1 MKKTIYAIAALAL
14 VIIGCAKK
22 EFNETYAP
30 GDVVTVRAQVNDTY
44 TKVSADNN
52 GSYSWQANDKITIF
66 NDAAVNYEFST
77 DNGGTDAAFTCTSFG
92 GGLGTRAYYPA
103 SANHTNSSFSLDAS
117 FNWVKDACN
126 MPMVGT
132 VKTGD
137 KTVSFKTVGA
147 VIKLVCY
154 NVADDARKLVVSSD
168 SKKLSGEFTPSG
180 DPLAIATADKG
191 PSDNT
196 ITITFGAGHPTNMV
210 FYVPVPTGN
219 LGKLTFV
226 MKDGSDAEVSPAQ
239 TTKQAITMA
248 RQHIVAAPALNC
260 SPSTILWAEDFTG
273 YVADYNW
280 TDSNANGAIKTTL
293 PNTGIAFGGA
303 NITYTTTDGNSTTK
317 IYDANMAGGES
328 PELLINKK
336 AGSTPGGTFVVK
348 NIPTDGATK
357 MTLTFKSN
365 NSIKVEAT
373 SGISVGSVGTGSGE
387 KKVVLTNTGSL
398 SSFDLTFNNDY
409 TSNCRIDDFVLSYT
423 DFDISGEPTITPA
436 ASSITIA
443 IAEGSTNTGSTTFEY
458 EHALDS
464 NPVVP
469 VILENKDWLTAVV
482 SGSSSPYTLTV
493 TAEKNTTGAARSA
506 TVRLRGTGVT
516 KDITI
521 NQPNAL
527 VANPSVSVVNGNA
540 TFTASW
546 SGVDNAS
553 GYIAYFG
560 STDNQEADPTSLTS
574 LTPVY
579 DDGTSKWSVTKSEL
593 TNGNTY
599 FLYVKSSPAANY
611 VSETSFSKFTV
622 KPVSAAI
629 YQTSTANLASWAFT
643 SESYPANKTDFDATS
658 GVCTESTFYLNGSG
672 STWNATKGYAFTA
685 VTDIVISIV
694 AANPME
700 AGSTITL
707 SLDSFYNKASNAP
720 MTGFNL
726 SVSESDGAYVTTGLS
741 VTSWSLSTS
750 SATKTVTYTLQ
761 DNVAKNSTVKFK
773 LTQTGKAGAGQGYL
787 NNIVTSYSAN

>member
-1 MKKTIYAIAALAL
+1 MKKTIYAIAALAFAF
-14 VIIGCAKK
+14 IGCTK
-22 EFNETYAP
+22 EYNETFAP
-30 GDVVTVRAQVNDTY
+30 GDKLVIRAEVNDAL
-44 TKVSADNN
+44 TKVAADNS
-52 GSYSWQANDKITIF
+52 GSFSWQAGDAITVLNTSGDAF
-66 NDAAVNYEFST
+66 NLTTATEGAA
-77 DNGGTDAAFTCTSFG
+77 AAFTTDSFE
-92 GGLGTRAYYPA
+92 GTLYTEAFYPA
-103 SANHTNSSFSLDAS
+103 STSHKSGKFFLEPTFT
-117 FNWVKDACN
+117 WKDGETF
-126 MPMVGT
+126 MPMIGT
-132 VKTGD
+132 VNTSTK
-137 KTVSFKTVGA
+137 KVSFKTAGA

-154 NVADDARKLVVSSD
+154 NVADNARKLVVSSD
-168 SKKLSGEFTPSG
+168 TKKLSGEFTPSAE
-180 DPLAIATADKG
+180 AIVAAAMG
-191 PSDNT
+191 ASDNT
-196 ITITFGAGHPTNMV
+196 ITINFAAGHPSTMV
-210 FYVPVPTGN
+210 FYIPVPTGD
-219 LGKLTFV
+219 LGKLSFV
-226 MKDGSDAEVSPAQ
+226 VKDDSDANVSNVQ
-239 TTKQAITMA
+239 TTKGNITME
-248 RQHIVAAPALNC
+248 RQHMVAAPVLNC
-260 SPSTILWAEDFTG
+260 SPSTVLWAEDFTG
-273 YVADYNW
+273 YAADYNW
-280 TDSNANGAIKTTL
+280 TDSNANGAIKTTS
-293 PNTGIAFGGA
+293 PYTGIAFGGA

-317 IYDANMAGGES
+317 IYDANMAGGAS

-423 DFDISGEPTITPA
+423 DFDISGEPTITPE

-443 IAEGSTNTGSTTFEY
+443 IAAGSTNTGSTTFEY

-560 STDNQEADPTSLTS
+560 STDNLEADPTPLTS

-726 SVSESDGAYVTTGLS
+726 SVSESDGTYVTTGLS

>member
-1 MKKTIYAIAALAL
+1 MKKTIYTIAALAL
-14 VIIGCAKK
+14 LFTGCAK
-22 EFNETYAP
+22 EYNETFAP
-30 GDVVTVRAQVNDTY
+30 GDVVTLRAKVKDTY
-44 TKVSADNN
+44 TKVAADNA
-52 GSYSWQANDKITIF
+52 GTYSWQAGDKITVL
-66 NDAAVNYEFST
+66 NAAGNPFEFST
-77 DNGGTDAAFTCTSFG
+77 STGDALAPFTCDAFNGS
-92 GGLGTRAYYPA
+92 LGTVAYYPA
-103 SANHTNSSFSLDAS
+103 SSSHTESNFYLEPELEWKNGET
-117 FNWVKDACN
+117 F
-126 MPMVGT
+126 MPMIGSVDSGT
-132 VKTGD
+132 KSVEFT
-137 KTVSFKTVGA
+137 TAGA
-147 VIKLVCY
+147 AIKLVCY
-154 NVADDARKLVVSSD
+154 NVAADARKLVVSSD
-168 SKKLSGEFTPSG
+168 SKKLSGAMTISAG
-180 DPLAIATADKG
+180 AITTG
-191 PSDNT
+191 NGSNT
-196 ITITFGAGHPTNMV
+196 ITITFEAGHPTTMI
-210 FYVPVPTGN
+210 FYIPVPTGD
-219 LGKLTFV
+219 LGKLSFV
-226 MKDGSDAEVSPAQ
+226 MKDGSDAEVSPSQ

-248 RQHIVAAPALNC
+248 RKHIVAAPALNC

-273 YVADYNW
+273 YAADYNW
-280 TDSNANGAIKTTL
+280 TDSNANGAIKTTS
-293 PNTGIAFGGA
+293 PYTGIAFGGA

-317 IYDANMAGGES
+317 IYDASMAGGES

-443 IAEGSTNTGSTTFEY
+443 IAAGSTNTGSTTFEY

-506 TVRLRGTGVT
+506 IVRLRGTGVT

-546 SGVDNAS
+546 SGMDNAS

-560 STDNQEADPTSLTS
+560 STDNLEADPTSLTS

-611 VSETSFSKFTV
+611 VSETSFGKFTV
-622 KPVSAAI
+622 KPVSATI

-643 SESYPANKTDFDATS
+643 SESYPANNTDFDATS
-658 GVCTESTFYLNGSG
+658 GVCTESTFKLNGSG

-726 SVSESDGAYVTTGLS
+726 SVSESDGTYVTTGLS